1 VALCAKEIE
10 RDCESVNT
18 EKRKEAQ
25 QIGGDFEAFIFECLR
40 HATDDLEAKNTV
52 VFTGFNLKDVYSKT
66 LGEID
71 FLIIS
76 NQLKAV
82 IQVNLIQY

>member
-1 VALCAKEIE
+1 VALCAREIE
-10 RDCESVNT
+10 GDCESVNT

-25 QIGGDFEAFIFECLR
+25 QIGGDFEAFMFECLR

-52 VFTGFNLKDVYSKT
+52 VFTEFNLKDVDSKT

-71 FLIIS
+71 FSIIS
-76 NQLKAV
+76 DQLKAV
-82 IQVNLIQY
+82 IQVNFI

>member
-1 VALCAKEIE
+1 MALCAKEI
-10 RDCESVNT
+10 DGDFESVKT
-18 EKRKEAQ
+18 EKRKEGQ

-40 HATDDLEAKNTV
+40 HTTDDLQIKNTV
-52 VFTGFNLKDVYSKT
+52 VFNGFNLKDVDSKT

-76 NQLKAV
+76 DQLKAV
-82 IQVNLIQY
+82 IQVTSMCA